1 MSIEIVLII
10 LVGILSYANG
20 ANDISKGISTLVGS
34 GVSDVKRALLWG
46 TLWTTAG
53 TLVAA
58 QFSTAMMKTFATGM
72 ILSNI
77 PITVVM
83 LSVVIG
89 TSMWVWFATR
99 TGLPVSTTHA
109 ITGSMI
115 GVIILSGGLAHSAPM
130 SNLIAKIITP
140 LLISP
145 IAAFALAF
153 AFNQLFHR
161 RIEKLNASCVCMTKK
176 PLARIPVFAIQTS
189 SNNTLVQGMSMQD
202 VPVQLTPIHGTVEEC
217 SKAASVVAKLGI
229 LDAAHYVSA
238 GLTSFA
244 RGLNDAPKIIPFL
257 LLAPA
262 INVIPLYGY
271 IYIGIAM
278 ALGGL
283 VSGLRV
289 IRTLSERITS
299 LSHTDGFLANIITS
313 SLVGLGA
320 WFGLPMSTTHVSTS
334 SIVGAGVSQKKTVS
348 WKVILE
354 IATAWVVTLPI
365 SAFIAAV
372 TAIVLQYFIS

>member
-1 MSIEIVLII
+1 MNIQILLVV

-20 ANDISKGISTLVGS
+20 ANDISKGIATLVGS
-34 GVSDVKRALLWG
+34 GVSDFKRALLWG

-58 QFSTAMMKTFATGM
+58 RLSTAMMKTFAAGM
-72 ILSNI
+72 TLSNI
-77 PITVVM
+77 PIMVVM
-83 LSVVIG
+83 LSVVTG
-89 TSMWVWFATR
+89 ASMWVWFATR

-115 GVIILSGGLAHSAPM
+115 GVIIFSVGFTPSAPLPSLVM
-130 SNLIAKIITP
+130 KIITP
-140 LLISP
+140 LLLSP
-145 IAAFALAF
+145 IVAFALAF
-153 AFNQLFHR
+153 AANRLFR
-161 RIEKLNASCVCMTKK
+161 RRLEKLNASCVCMTKQ
-176 PLARIPVFAIQTS
+176 PLALVPVFAIQTT

-202 VPVQLTPIHGTVEEC
+202 VPAQLTPIHGTVEEC
-217 SKAASVVAKLGI
+217 STSSSVVAKLRI
-229 LDAAHYVSA
+229 LDTAHYVSA

-262 INVIPLYGY
+262 INVIPLQGY

-299 LSHTDGFLANIITS
+299 LSHTDGFLANVITS

-334 SIVGAGVSQKKTVS
+334 AIVGAGVSQKKTVS
-348 WKVILE
+348 RKVIRE
-354 IATAWVVTLPI
+354 IATAWIVTLPM
-365 SAFIAAV
+365 SAFIAV
-372 TAIVLQYFIS
+372 ISAIVLQYFIS